1 MKLSVQYWVK
11 QTGIGLIF
19 TLIFM
24 LLGHLNYAQWRLI
37 PGMSIADWY
46 FLVCLLCFALA
57 KWVILEDNRDVKAP
71 TIRRRR
77 KRGLKKASDDTASV
91 YEKMGKPART
101 PRLQAA
107 PKTTLKWYWLV
118 LLDIVLAFTSP
129 LILGGFITYLLRH
142 N

>member
-46 FLVCLLCFALA
+46 FLVCLLCFAFA

-77 KRGLKKASDDTASV
+77 KRGLKKASDETASV
-91 YEKMGKPART
+91 YEKMAKPARA

-129 LILGGFITYLLRH
+129 LILGGFITYSLRH